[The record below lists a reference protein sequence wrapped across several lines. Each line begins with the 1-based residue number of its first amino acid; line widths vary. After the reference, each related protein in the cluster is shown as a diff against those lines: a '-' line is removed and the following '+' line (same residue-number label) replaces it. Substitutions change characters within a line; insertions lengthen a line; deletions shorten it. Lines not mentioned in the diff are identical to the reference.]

1 MEMTNRDLVIRA
13 LCEAEEE
20 YLNSIPQESEVNIVP
35 SKQFEKKMLKLIKTE
50 KAGHINRVNHSGRRI
65 VASVAAVLIILI
77 MSMSVSAIRMPVIN
91 FLKETWENFTHL
103 FTSETINSEPIEESI
118 ENIMTF
124 DHIPT
129 GFEESFNTYNNLQ
142 AITVWENN
150 KGEQITLVQ
159 SLGSVDMTLDTEGI
173 EFTEISINNQQA
185 YTYTNK
191 SITSIVWSDN
201 KYLFT
206 LSFPDDMNI
215 DEMKN
220 LIEKNL
226 IIK

>member
-1 MEMTNRDLVIRA
+1 MEMTNRDLVVRA
-13 LCEAEEE
+13 LCEAEDE
-20 YLNSIPQESEVNIVP
+20 YLNSIPQESEINIVP
-35 SKQFEKKMLKLIKTE
+35 SKQFEKKISKLIKAE
-50 KAGHINRVNHSGRRI
+50 KMGHINRVNHSGKRI
-65 VASVAAVLIILI
+65 IASVAAVLIILA
-77 MSMSVSAIRMPVIN
+77 MSMSVSAIRTPVIN

-124 DHIPT
+124 DYVPT
-129 GFEESFNTYNNLQ
+129 GYEQSFNTYNGLQ
-142 AITVWENN
+142 AITVWENE
-150 KGEQITLVQ
+150 KGDQITLVQ
-159 SLGSVDMTLDTEGI
+159 SLSSVDMTLDTEGVD
-173 EFTEISINNQQA
+173 FTEISINNQQA

-191 SITSIVWSDN
+191 NVTSIVWSEN

-206 LSFPDDMNI
+206 LSFPDDINI

-226 IIK
+226 ITK